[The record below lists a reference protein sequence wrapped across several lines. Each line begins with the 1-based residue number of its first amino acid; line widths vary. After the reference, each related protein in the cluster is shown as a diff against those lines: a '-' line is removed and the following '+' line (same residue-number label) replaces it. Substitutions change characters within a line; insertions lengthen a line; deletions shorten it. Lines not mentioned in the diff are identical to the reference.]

1 MTVFEV
7 LSFHK
12 GLLRQLDDA
21 GIKTEDFRFV
31 DLFEDYKKMKQEGY
45 KKTYIVA
52 VLAERYTVSERTVYG
67 VLRRLSAN
75 LRGG

>member
-12 GLLRQLDDA
+12 WLFRHRQAA
-21 GIKTEDFRFV
+21 GIKTEDFRFI
-31 DLFEDYKKMKQEGY
+31 DLYDDYRRLKREGN

-52 VLAERYTVSERTVYG
+52 VLAEKYGVSERTVYG
-67 VLRRLSAN
+67 VIRRLSEEC
-75 LRGG
+75 RI